1 MLISKMFK
9 IIFAFNL
16 LILSLMLSC
25 KERQDSQNEITDEQ
39 IDESEF
45 SEGFKT
51 PEEAYLGLQTS
62 LNKLKEFYYYRSEK
76 FDKAQFTSLFRQ
88 ILIEQNC
95 HPKYC
100 DITNFENKV
109 YISFR
114 FDITI
119 IKQLKLIF
127 EKLLLIPAEQG
138 ETHYVGGTLKSL
150 KIFAD
155 IIHGVINENGKI
167 LSNDNLVSIKNSND
181 IGGIVSIKNY
191 IDDMYLEMDKFLK
204 LFENMITELIKLDTI
219 EDIRKKMNPLYMLA
233 HGLAHTEAD
242 NTNPFFVIFSD
253 ITNLSNKIEDRIVD
267 LILFMDN

>member
-1 MLISKMFK
+1 MISKTFK
-9 IIFAFNL
+9 VIFAFNL
-16 LILSLMLSC
+16 LIMLLMLSC
-25 KERQDSQNEITDEQ
+25 KERQDNQNEITDEQ

-62 LNKLKEFYYYRSEK
+62 LNKLKEFYYYKSEK
-76 FDKAQFTSLFRQ
+76 FDKAQFSSLFRQ

-95 HPKYC
+95 QPEYC

-114 FDITI
+114 LDIKI
-119 IKQLKLIF
+119 IKQLKLVF
-127 EKLLLIPAEQG
+127 EKLLLIPAGQG
-138 ETHYVGGTLKSL
+138 ETHYVGGTLNSL

-155 IIHGVINENGKI
+155 IIHGVIDENGKI
-167 LSNDNLVSIKNSND
+167 LNNDNLVSIKNSND

-191 IDDMYLEMDKFLK
+191 LDDMYLEMDKFLK
-204 LFENMITELIKLDTI
+204 LFENMVTELVKLDTI
-219 EDIRKKMNPLYMLA
+219 EDFRKKMNPLYMLA